1 MLWKGQP
8 QISGRESTAA
18 SEENTIEDVVRHF
31 WEQNDVKGAIN
42 ALRKLPDHSVGASRC
57 GQCSHGE
64 NGNSHIRSISCLL
77 PVLMSLLDSN
87 LERHANLSL
96 DMLLKLVSVFGPVI
110 HSAISAPPA
119 IGVNLQAEH
128 RRECCNQCFIQLQ
141 KIQKNLP
148 VIIR

>member
-1 MLWKGQP
+1 MDLQ
-8 QISGRESTAA
+8 
-18 SEENTIEDVVRHF
+18 VVRHF

-42 ALRKLPDHSVGASRC
+42 ALRKLPDHSVQADVVSVLM
-57 GQCSHGE
+57 E
-64 NGNSHIRSISCLL
+64 KMEILTLDLFSCLL
-77 PVLMSLLDSN
+77 PVLISLLDSN

-96 DMLLKLVSVFGPVI
+96 DMLLKLVAVFGPVI